1 MFLARH
7 VIPDS
12 VHFFWGDLMHSND
25 SAVPTQ
31 TVGHFPVIE
40 ATVLKRMYAQLSQTQ
55 SYIDIFKVKQPGV
68 E

>member
-1 MFLARH
+1 
-7 VIPDS
+7 
-12 VHFFWGDLMHSND
+12 MHSND